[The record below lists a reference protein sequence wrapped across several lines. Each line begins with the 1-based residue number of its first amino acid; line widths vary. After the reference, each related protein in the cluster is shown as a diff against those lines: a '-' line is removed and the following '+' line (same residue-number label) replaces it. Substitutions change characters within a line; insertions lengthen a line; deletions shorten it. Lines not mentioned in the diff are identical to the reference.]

1 MIEKTNRKYI
11 QSIDKDT
18 TATSRTFWNDAKLF
32 IANQCTTV
40 NKKIFIRAEID
51 EHVMVKDTRENALIK
66 TSDLINNE
74 SVIVEIFNQNYE
86 NIV

>member
-1 MIEKTNRKYI
+1 
-11 QSIDKDT
+11 
-18 TATSRTFWNDAKLF
+18 
-32 IANQCTTV
+32 
-40 NKKIFIRAEID
+40 
-51 EHVMVKDTRENALIK
+51 MVKDTRENALIK